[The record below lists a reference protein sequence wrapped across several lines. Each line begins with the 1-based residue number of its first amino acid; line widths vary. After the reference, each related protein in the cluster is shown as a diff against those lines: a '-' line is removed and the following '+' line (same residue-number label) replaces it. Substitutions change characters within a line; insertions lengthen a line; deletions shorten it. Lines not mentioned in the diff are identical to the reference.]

1 MIKRNMSQDGRDR
14 SEDTPDDAPRARV
27 ESATSEEAP
36 PHIRIAAPLRSAAE
50 VYCLLRIGCR
60 SPCAAWPD
68 VTVRDSHSD
77 KPPRILSP
85 SIVQFLA
92 GALSLAIKDVNTS
105 WDILR
110 TYLWNCQI
118 VPLTPEDFD
127 AFKHFGWEL
136 GLSKS
141 LHNYSVLYSNAY
153 IQLQPLFIHPLDT
166 VPTRVVTMV
175 I

>member
-1 MIKRNMSQDGRDR
+1 MG
-14 SEDTPDDAPRARV
+14 T
-27 ESATSEEAP
+27 
-36 PHIRIAAPLRSAAE
+36 LSAAIQQIE
-50 VYCLLRIGCR
+50 VHPGLHHLLTLDKFNQYSRLIVHLK
-60 SPCAAWPD
+60 SDILLPQPLEE
-68 VTVRDSHSD
+68 SHSD